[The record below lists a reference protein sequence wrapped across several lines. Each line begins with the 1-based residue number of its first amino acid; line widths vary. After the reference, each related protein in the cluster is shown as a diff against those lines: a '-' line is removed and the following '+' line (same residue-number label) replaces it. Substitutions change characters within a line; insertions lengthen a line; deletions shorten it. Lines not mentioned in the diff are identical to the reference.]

1 MRSLAPLRSLS
12 LVIVTAILIGSHAMH
27 AASPSM
33 EGRLIGAMVYSA
45 DGAIVGEV
53 TDVATSNG
61 GSIDA
66 LRVRAGSPLGFGE
79 RIVVLRR
86 GTFRIMRKGILL
98 EFSAEAM
105 GAVPSASTE
114 KDSSEPN

>member
-12 LVIVTAILIGSHAMH
+12 LVTAVLIGSHAMH

-53 TDVATSNG
+53 TDFATSEG

-79 RIVVLRR
+79 RIVVLPR
-86 GTFRIMRKGILL
+86 GTFQIMRKGILL
-98 EFSAEAM
+98 EFSAEAL
-105 GAVPSASTE
+105 GALPSASTE